1 MFPFIRFAKELLIHR
16 NDPKLALTDIH
27 VSHHRCWPWDIDM
40 FGELNNGR
48 TLTLYDL
55 GRLPLAMRVG
65 FLTVLREKKW
75 GSTMAGASV
84 RYRRRI
90 RMFER
95 FEMRSRVVCWDERF
109 IYLEQSIWVDEQ
121 PASHILYRSAV
132 TDQNGIVSTVK
143 VIEAMGVEMTVH
155 EIPQWISE
163 WIKAEDHRP
172 WPPMENPI

>member
-1 MFPFIRFAKELLIHR
+1 
-16 NDPKLALTDIH
+16 
-27 VSHHRCWPWDIDM
+27 
-40 FGELNNGR
+40 
-48 TLTLYDL
+48 
-55 GRLPLAMRVG
+55 
-65 FLTVLREKKW
+65 
-75 GSTMAGASV
+75 
-84 RYRRRI
+84 
-90 RMFER
+90 MFER